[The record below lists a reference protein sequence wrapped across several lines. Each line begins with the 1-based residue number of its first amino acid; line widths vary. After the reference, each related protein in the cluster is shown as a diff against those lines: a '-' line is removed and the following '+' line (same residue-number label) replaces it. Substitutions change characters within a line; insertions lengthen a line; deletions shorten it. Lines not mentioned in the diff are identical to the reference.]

1 MAPSR
6 YTARYNSSGMALA
19 GHADPAALS
28 TRLDR
33 FARGMGFAA
42 LDLVPTDGDAT
53 PRHTSVLRPTMRPMH
68 RTKMVRTQE
77 WKFILNETEP
87 PGLYRIAEVRP
98 RERRNLAG
106 STGYAT
112 ARRDLEKHLAA
123 WWAW

>member
-1 MAPSR
+1 MSLQGDPGRERIFTSAA
-6 YTARYNSSGMALA
+6 YGDLA
-19 GHADPAALS
+19 ADVPPV
-28 TRLDR
+28 
-33 FARGMGFAA
+33 
-42 LDLVPTDGDAT
+42 DLAPTDVDAT

-98 RERRNLAG
+98 RERRDLAG
-106 STGYAT
+106 STGYAR